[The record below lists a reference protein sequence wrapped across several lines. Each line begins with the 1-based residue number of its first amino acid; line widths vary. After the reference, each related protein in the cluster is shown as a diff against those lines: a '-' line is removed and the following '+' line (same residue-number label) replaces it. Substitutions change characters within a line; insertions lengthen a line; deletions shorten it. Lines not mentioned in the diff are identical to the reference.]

1 MRGYVYYLF
10 VARHRWGYGLHSPFM
25 FWFYKRILSPGCRR
39 ELSRV
44 RARVRSLLKD
54 QREVVCERV
63 YGAGSTR
70 LSGER
75 EKLASIVRHSSVSYK
90 YGKVLY
96 ALAREFTPGVIL
108 ELGTSVGISTMYL
121 CEGAPGAL
129 LYTVE
134 GCREKLDVCRENAR
148 LLGDDNVH
156 TLEGSFEDVLPGFL
170 SRTGQLD
177 FVFIDGNH
185 RKDSTIDHFEKL
197 VDHLHSNSVVVID
210 DIHWSKE
217 MSRAWHTITNHS
229 RVKVSI
235 DLYHM
240 GVLFFRRELSR
251 ERFVL
256 AY

>member
-1 MRGYVYYLF
+1 M
-10 VARHRWGYGLHSPFM
+10 
-25 FWFYKRILSPGCRR
+25 
-39 ELSRV
+39 
-44 RARVRSLLKD
+44 
-54 QREVVCERV
+54 
-63 YGAGSTR
+63 
-70 LSGER
+70 SGER
-75 EKLASIVRHSSVSYK
+75 EKVANIVRHSSVSYK

-96 ALAREFTPGVIL
+96 AMAREFAPSIIL
-108 ELGTSVGISTMYL
+108 ELGTSVGVSTMYL

-129 LYTVE
+129 LYGLE

-148 LLGDDNVH
+148 LLGYDNVH
-156 TLEGSFEDVLPGFL
+156 TLEGSFEDLLPGFL
-170 SRTGQLD
+170 SRTGKLD

-185 RKDSTIDHFEKL
+185 REASTIDYFEKL

-217 MSRAWHTITNHS
+217 MTRAWDTIRNHS

-235 DLYHM
+235 DLYRM